1 MIWRKAG
8 RRHIA
13 AAFGFGKVF
22 FASEEK
28 SFPLIGPT
36 AWKYGI
42 CAGRRLG
49 QARALA

>member
-22 FASEEK
+22 LPQK
-28 SFPLIGPT
+28 KKVFP
-36 AWKYGI
+36 
-42 CAGRRLG
+42 
-49 QARALA
+49 